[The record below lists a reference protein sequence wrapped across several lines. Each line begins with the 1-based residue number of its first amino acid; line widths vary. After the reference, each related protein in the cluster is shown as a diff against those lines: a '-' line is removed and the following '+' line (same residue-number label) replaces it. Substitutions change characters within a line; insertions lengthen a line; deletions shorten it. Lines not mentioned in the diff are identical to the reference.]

1 MRTDQHVSQIHEPL
15 VAREVPAIT
24 TAPNAHRI
32 ARSVGFGALALAGSF
47 GLGAGVAALTGSRRA
62 GLVAGGL
69 STLAAAAVRWQ
80 LQRWFTDEPAYEVE
94 RRIGDLEI
102 RRYAPRVEA
111 HVRVTA
117 VDFEEALQ
125 RGFRT
130 LFRYLDRG
138 NASGEKL
145 AMTTPV
151 INHPRATTHT
161 IAFVMPPGRSRD
173 SLPEPENQDV
183 RLVEQPVRRFAVV
196 CYSGRYT
203 NENFQE
209 AQATLRDLVMDAG
222 LEPSGEPIFAGF
234 DPPTTLPVLRR
245 SEVWIELQ

>member
-1 MRTDQHVSQIHEPL
+1 MRTDQHVSQNPEPF
-15 VAREVPAIT
+15 ATREVQAIA
-24 TAPNAHRI
+24 TAPKAHRLL
-32 ARSVGFGALALAGSF
+32 RSAGFAGLALAGSV
-47 GLGAGVAALTGSRRA
+47 GLGAGVVALTGSRRA
-62 GLVAGGL
+62 GLLAGGL
-69 STLAAAAVRWQ
+69 STLAAAALRWQ

-102 RRYAPRVEA
+102 RRYEPRVEA

-125 RGFRT
+125 RGFRM
-130 LFRYLDRG
+130 LAGYIFG
-138 NASGEKL
+138 KNASGEKL

-161 IAFVMPPGRSRD
+161 IAFVMPPGRPRG
-173 SLPEPENQDV
+173 SLPAPENQDV
-183 RLVEQPVRRFAVV
+183 RLVEQPVRRFAVLR
-196 CYSGRYT
+196 YRGRYS
-203 NENFQE
+203 NENFQQ
-209 AQATLRDLVMDAG
+209 AQANLRDLVMEAH

-234 DPPTTLPVLRR
+234 DPPSTLPVLRR